1 LNKSVLQ
8 DFPMDKEIF
17 LKELEFVQRCI
28 ERMASNSFEIKKWA
42 IGSMTILLSLVKI
55 TASSD
60 CKVKAAGFIA
70 IIALLIIFWTL
81 DAYYLRLE
89 RKFRGKYNWLIQNR
103 PLGNHQYLFNLD
115 PEKSAK
121 STISKKLRKCMISDT
136 VFPLYLGLLI
146 FSVIIWGI

>member
-1 LNKSVLQ
+1 MNKFVLQ
-8 DFPMDKEIF
+8 DAPMDKEIF

-28 ERMASNSFEIKKWA
+28 ERMATNSFEIKKWA

-70 IIALLIIFWTL
+70 IIVLLIIFWAM

-89 RKFRGKYNWLIQNR
+89 RKFREKYNWLIENR
-103 PLGNHQYLFNLD
+103 PLGNQQYLLNLN
-115 PEKSAK
+115 PEKSEK
-121 STISKKLRKCMISDT
+121 STISKRLGKCMISDT
-136 VFPLYLGLLI
+136 LFPLYLGLLI